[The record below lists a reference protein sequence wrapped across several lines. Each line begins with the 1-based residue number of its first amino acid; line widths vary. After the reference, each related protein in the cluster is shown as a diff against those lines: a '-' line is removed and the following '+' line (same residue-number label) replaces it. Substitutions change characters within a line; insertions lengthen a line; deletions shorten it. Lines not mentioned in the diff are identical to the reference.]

1 MLMPCP
7 WADYAH
13 WQAPASPPWAK
24 GGGIPVDGL
33 EKRQAWLYQK
43 PRGLRPDSPHTWG
56 QSVPNAMLGTGTELP
71 PLRGSEK
78 GTASPRSHLQEVTEL
93 QLSYLGVFPQK
104 GTPGD
109 PRKSVGVIKSFPGF
123 SKGGVAK
130 ERSICHYSSGGAGP
144 QPVVPFSIA
153 SGQSPETWAQGGRT
167 RTRTEGV
174 GAEPRGGGGNPQAWI
189 PANPA
194 PPPPLSCSSLSSPFG
209 SFTDWELEGAALS

>member
-1 MLMPCP
+1 MHTGKP
-7 WADYAH
+7 
-13 WQAPASPPWAK
+13 QPALPGPRVEGSLWTAWRK
-24 GGGIPVDGL
+24 GRPGCIKNHG
-33 EKRQAWLYQK
+33 
-43 PRGLRPDSPHTWG
+43 GLRPDSPHTWG

-174 GAEPRGGGGNPQAWI
+174 GAEPWGGGGNPQAWI

-194 PPPPLSCSSLSSPFG
+194 PPPPPSCSSLPSPFG